1 MRKIMILSFSI
12 VLVVALVALAFA
24 FGEKEVPETDT
35 SSSSQSKLIYSTSNS
50 HSSQGNQEID
60 AMAEEEKKEIYYVRE
75 YQGHIGVFEG
85 EEQIPV
91 QELDVEVS
99 SLPKTDQLLLAKGLT
114 ASTKQELARILEDY
128 GS

>member
-60 AMAEEEKKEIYYVRE
+60 AMAEEEKKKFIMCGNTRAISGYLKERSK
-75 YQGHIGVFEG
+75 F
-85 EEQIPV
+85 
-91 QELDVEVS
+91 LFKNWMWKF
-99 SLPKTDQLLLAKGLT
+99 LAFPKQTSCCLQKA
-114 ASTKQELARILEDY
+114 
-128 GS
+128 